1 MLGRLRTAAKFFT
14 VGLALGLFFA
24 PRSGEQTR
32 KQLFNT
38 ALAPIRRKRG
48 SSS

>member
-1 MLGRLRTAAKFFT
+1 MLGRLRTATKFFT

-32 KQLFNT
+32 KQVMNS
-38 ALAPIRRKRG
+38 ALAPIRRRRK
-48 SSS
+48 SS

>member
-14 VGLALGLFFA
+14 VGLAIGLFFA

-32 KQLFNT
+32 KQVKSAVVDT
-38 ALAPIRRKRG
+38 IRRKRDA
-48 SSS
+48 